1 MTILPYLKN
10 FYCFLLKIYVFKPV
24 ANKNF
29 NKITAPSEQA
39 VKYDNSDY
47 NICQLFLWQI
57 KRYSFDI
64 NVGLW

>member
-10 FYCFLLKIYVFKPV
+10 YYCFLLKIYVFKPV

-47 NICQLFLWQI
+47 NICQLFL
-57 KRYSFDI
+57 
-64 NVGLW
+64 